1 MYDGN
6 SLHGTKKVKGINRSN
21 QDTPLYCEKCGSILP
36 RPWVYDAKED
46 TYRIM
51 KGYTSAYKRMSWDQ
65 PASTLTQNFQY
76 ACSDNKL
83 HPTQNRVLSI
93 YEALILQTINDYD
106 FEFKINDKVVST
118 SLIRDSIGE
127 SVPPKIIDL
136 VCKNMGKQ
144 YRKIG
149 GGIFGFLSAYLF
161 LCMIIGLLG
170 FESPVTYLYVPLALG
185 LSTFIL
191 IHATAAFYNRKQY
204 FQRYV
209 DPVWAFLPINLLS
222 MWAPLLSISLRLF
235 GNGIAGYVVL
245 KLVYWAF
252 ENITIGVVSLA
263 PAAVVVTPILHAYFD
278 IVSGFIQT
286 MVYTLLSM
294 ALIKNE
300 VPEDISTKLDK
311 EYEQEVARI
320 NKILDSETK

>member
-1 MYDGN
+1 MMLAELKLNDDIFPAELIV
-6 SLHGTKKVKGINRSN
+6 SLIIMAVIAIFSIVVYFVSKKVDPLKKPKGIMLLAEMYVS
-21 QDTPLYCEKCGSILP
+21 
-36 RPWVYDAKED
+36 
-46 TYRIM
+46 M
-51 KGYTSAYKRMSWDQ
+51 M
-65 PASTLTQNFQY
+65 
-76 ACSDNKL
+76 DN
-83 HPTQNRVLSI
+83 
-93 YEALILQTINDYD
+93 
-106 FEFKINDKVVST
+106 
-118 SLIRDSIGE
+118 
-127 SVPPKIIDL
+127 L

-170 FESPVTYLYVPLALG
+170 FESPVTLLYVPLSLG

-191 IHATAAFYNRKQY
+191 IHATAAYYNRKEY
-204 FQRYV
+204 FKRYV

-252 ENITIGVVSLA
+252 EQITIGVVSLA
-263 PAAVVVTPILHAYFD
+263 PAAVIVTPFLHAYFD

-294 ALIKNE
+294 ALVRNE
-300 VPEDISTKLDK
+300 VPEDIGIKLDK
-311 EYEQEVARI
+311 EYEQEVSRI
-320 NKILDSETK
+320 NKILDTEAK

>member
-1 MYDGN
+1 M
-6 SLHGTKKVKGINRSN
+6 
-21 QDTPLYCEKCGSILP
+21 ILGG
-36 RPWVYDAKED
+36 V
-46 TYRIM
+46 
-51 KGYTSAYKRMSWDQ
+51 Q
-65 PASTLTQNFQY
+65 F
-76 ACSDNKL
+76 SDDIF
-83 HPTQNRVLSI
+83 PG
-93 YEALILQTINDYD
+93 ELI
-106 FEFKINDKVVST
+106 T
-118 SLIRDSIGE
+118 SLIIMAVIAIFSFIVYFKSKKVD
-127 SVPPKIIDL
+127 PLKKPKGIMLLAEMYVKMMDDL

-170 FESPVTYLYVPLALG
+170 FESPVTYLYVPLSLG

-263 PAAVVVTPILHAYFD
+263 PAAVVVTPFLHAYFD

-294 ALIKNE
+294 ALVKNE
-300 VPEDISTKLDK
+300 VPEDIANKLDK
-311 EYEQEVARI
+311 EYEQEVTRI
-320 NKILDSETK
+320 NKILDGNTK

>member
-1 MYDGN
+1 MI
-6 SLHGTKKVKGINRSN
+6 LAGI
-21 QDTPLYCEKCGSILP
+21 Q
-36 RPWVYDAKED
+36 
-46 TYRIM
+46 
-51 KGYTSAYKRMSWDQ
+51 
-65 PASTLTQNFQY
+65 
-76 ACSDNKL
+76 
-83 HPTQNRVLSI
+83 LSEEI
-93 YEALILQTINDYD
+93 FPSELI
-106 FEFKINDKVVST
+106 T
-118 SLIRDSIGE
+118 SLIIMAVIAIFSFVVYFKSKKVD
-127 SVPPKIIDL
+127 PLKKPKGIMLLAEMYVNMMDDL

-144 YRKIG
+144 YKKIG
-149 GGIFGFLSAYLF
+149 SGIFGFLSAYLL

-170 FESPVTYLYVPLALG
+170 FESPATYLYVPLSLG

-191 IHATAAFYNRKQY
+191 IHATAAYYNRKEY
-204 FQRYV
+204 FKRYV